1 MKTRFAIPV
10 IILCIATTLVACGSM
25 GSKANVDLK
34 EYKNEVFGYSFQYP
48 ATCTFGPM
56 PKGCKGSPPE
66 ERPQEC
72 LCFLDTENPRQVFMQ
87 AFLGAPEQGLSLA
100 TFSISSYDS
109 PAYSIPEGVELASQL
124 KEYFSEFYDD
134 IPDEPNAEISGLP
147 AMELH
152 YSGSPMGTSSREIY
166 FIKNGRLV
174 QISMLGVEV
183 EENLALYEQ
192 ILSSFSF
199 DE

>member
-1 MKTRFAIPV
+1 MKTRFVVPV
-10 IILCIATTLVACGSM
+10 IILGIAATLVAFGSM
-25 GSKANVDLK
+25 RSKASVDVN

-48 ATCTFGPM
+48 SACTFGPM
-56 PKGCKGSPPE
+56 PKYCKQSPPE

-72 LCFLDTENPRQVFMQ
+72 LCFLDAENPKQVFME
-87 AFLGAPEQGLSLA
+87 AFLGDPEQGLSLA

-109 PAYSIPEGVELASQL
+109 PAYSIPEGVELVSQL
-124 KEYFSEFYDD
+124 KEYFSEMYGD
-134 IPDEPNAEISGLP
+134 IPDEPNAEIGGLP
-147 AMELH
+147 AVELY

-166 FIKNGRLV
+166 FIKDGRLV
-174 QISMLGVEV
+174 QISMLTVEV
-183 EENLALYEQ
+183 KENLALYEL